1 MWLRATTLA
10 LLAILTAAAGAGA
23 AAPRHYAAGK
33 ALANVE
39 RLQKGEGVR
48 TGYELTPA
56 LTQLYAALPRLS
68 VDDRQAA
75 ESLLARPD
83 DPQPDVADAHKWT
96 GPEAGS
102 SPRCTTHFCVH
113 FTNVGADASDATYA
127 QSMANIFENEVFPCE
142 NGTAAS
148 ACTGSPGLGWRDAAA
163 DGGLGGGDTVDVY
176 IEDLFPQR
184 IFGYVA
190 LDPGQTQDASVPHH
204 AYMVMDRDYSRFGDG
219 SSAAGLAA
227 ERVTAAHE
235 YNHVLQ
241 NAYDYLEDPWMFE
254 STAVYMEDKVF
265 PAVND
270 YFQYISS
277 WIANTPQPMTLFP
290 DTNLKPYGS
299 AVWDHW
305 LDHRYGPNVVRGAWE
320 QSVGSADFAPDAYNA
335 AIGGAGGAT
344 FTDEFDRFAA
354 TVAEWNAP
362 FSGFPDHYPDVPRDG
377 VLPPGSQTQPFALPH
392 TTFAFLD
399 VPIP

>member
-102 SPRCTTHFCVH
+102 SPRCTTHFCIH

-148 ACTGSPGLGWRDAAA
+148 ACAGSPGLGWRDAAA

-176 IEDLFPQR
+176 LEDLFPQR
-184 IFGYVA
+184 IFAYVA

-219 SSAAGLAA
+219 SAASGLAA
-227 ERVTAAHE
+227 ERATAAHE

-241 NAYDYLEDPWMFE
+241 NAYDYLEDSWMSE
-254 STAVYMEDKVF
+254 ATAVYIEDKVY
-265 PAVND
+265 PSNNDYLRYVND
-270 YFQYISS
+270 
-277 WIANTPQPMTLFP
+277 WTANTEQPLTTFSSS
-290 DTNLKPYGS
+290 NLKAYGS
-299 AVWDHW
+299 AVWNHW
-305 LDHRYGPNVVRGAWE
+305 LDHRFGPAAVRAAWE
-320 QSVGSADFAPDAYNA
+320 QSVAAADFAPGAYST
-335 AIGGAGGAT
+335 AISLFGGGG
-344 FTDEFDRFAA
+344 FSDEFDRFAGA
-354 TVAEWNAP
+354 V
-362 FSGFPDHYPDVPRDG
+362 
-377 VLPPGSQTQPFALPH
+377 
-392 TTFAFLD
+392 
-399 VPIP
+399 